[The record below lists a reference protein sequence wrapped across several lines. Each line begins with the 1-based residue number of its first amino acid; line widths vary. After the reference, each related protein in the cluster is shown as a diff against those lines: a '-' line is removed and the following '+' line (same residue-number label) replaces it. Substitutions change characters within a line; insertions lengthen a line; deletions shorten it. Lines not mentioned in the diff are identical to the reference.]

1 MTCEI
6 CGKHFRLMPFKKQ
19 NNYNEHMKRH
29 ELMSHDC
36 GCNNIVFT
44 NFNQKHRHMRVKH
57 QGYLN
62 CDLCPKS
69 FATEQFLNEHKAGK
83 HPEKVEPQHREEF
96 LCNLCKRSFKKEE
109 SLIHHENT
117 AHDETGPVVCSH
129 CGKEKRSRAA
139 LTYHEKVVH
148 NPSTCPT
155 CYKVVKN
162 LWRHTRL
169 KHTDNSKLHSK
180 CEHCGKGFTDS
191 SAMRNHEM
199 SVHIKARPFKCRYKC
214 EHDIGYNDLSNRN
227 SHERKKHGGVFL
239 R

>member
-36 GCNNIVFT
+36 GCNNIVFS

-62 CDLCPKS
+62 CNLCPKS

-83 HPEKVEPQHREEF
+83 HPEKIEPQH
-96 LCNLCKRSFKKEE
+96 NLCKRSFKKEE

-117 AHDETGPVVCSH
+117 AHDETGPFVCSC
-129 CGKEKRSRAA
+129 CGKEMKGKNT
-139 LTYHEKVVH
+139 LNYHEKTVH
-148 NPSTCPT
+148 NPSTCPK
-155 CYKVVKN
+155 CDKVVKS
-162 LWRHTRL
+162 LYRHTL
-169 KHTDNSKLHSK
+169 TKHTDNSKLHAK
-180 CEHCGKGFTDS
+180 CEHCGKGFMDR
-191 SAMRNHEM
+191 SALRVHEM
-199 SVHIKARPFKCRYKC
+199 NVHIKARPFKCRYKC
-214 EHDIGYNDLSNRN
+214 ENDFGYNDLSNRN
-227 SHERKKHGGVFL
+227 SHERKKHGGIFIYEFEQL
-239 R
+239 